1 MIDFLRDINQ
11 FSCSSFA
18 KENERLVNLSKK
30 ENCTVAVYS
39 WFIANNFV
47 IGFYYRCLEILCQIA
62 FSSIANYFR
71 FYRKKQFGIE
81 SVGIYSRNL

>member
-30 ENCTVAVYS
+30 ENCIAY
-39 WFIANNFV
+39 WFSEKKNLSFDSQIT
-47 IGFYYRCLEILCQIA
+47 IRLERQLQMTI
-62 FSSIANYFR
+62 
-71 FYRKKQFGIE
+71 
-81 SVGIYSRNL
+81 V

>member
-1 MIDFLRDINQ
+1 MG
-11 FSCSSFA
+11 
-18 KENERLVNLSKK
+18 SKK
-30 ENCTVAVYS
+30 VEIKRYTVAVYS

-47 IGFYYRCLEILCQIA
+47 IGFYCRCLEILCQIA
-62 FSSIANYFR
+62 FSSVANYFR